1 MKLFYPSIIVILF
14 VLSIFDLIVGLIN
27 DAVNFL
33 NSAIGSQ
40 VASRKTIM
48 IFSSLGILL
57 GAFLSSGMMEV
68 ARKGVFDP
76 SYFYFSD
83 LLFIFLS
90 VMISDI
96 ILLDIFNT
104 LGLPTSTT
112 VSMVFCLLG
121 GAFSISIIKMYYN
134 NVPLHYLSQYIKSEK
149 TLTIS
154 IGIFLSIIISFVSG
168 AFIHY
173 FVRFLLSF
181 EYKNRLKYVIIW
193 SAISLSSMTYF
204 LIVKGLHSTL
214 QGLDNFTGGFYLIIG
229 HFIKWIHNHFFVFL
243 FVLFSTCII
252 VANLFVSIGYN
263 ILKFVVLYGTFS
275 LAMAF
280 SGNDLVNF
288 IGIPIASI
296 QSYNIWKEAGSPPA
310 EEFNMKSLS
319 GNVKVPSLV
328 LIFSGVIMILTLWFS
343 NKTKTITST
352 EINLSRQNE
361 GTEKFLSNSFSRGIV
376 RFFLYFGNKF
386 FKFFPKRF
394 LVKIEKN
401 FKQKKQQDDNVAFD
415 LVRASANLTISSILI
430 SIATVQKLPLS
441 TTFVTFMVSMGTSL
455 SDRAWDR
462 ESAVYRVSGVLKVIR
477 GWFLT
482 GLIAFIMAGITAYFL
497 YYLKIW
503 ALIFFLISIFFVFY
517 KSYKNSKIDQKIE
530 DKKGILGIEDFTLV
544 KSLKKTSYFL
554 EPILESIENLYKK
567 SIEGI
572 TQENFKNLRESRK
585 ILLKVKENFSKIHN
599 SLIRVLRKTRN
610 SEPIAG
616 ILYIHICNKTK
627 EIIESAE
634 IITNRTLFH
643 VMNSHK
649 PLKYKQKKNLVILE
663 HLMIEHFNIIK
674 KITIDDNRN
683 RTYNNRK
690 EGNDPTTK
698 IKILRK
704 IEEQINQQVMGI
716 IHKKY
721 GTKNTLLMLD
731 VLLQSKK
738 ITENIEDIISL
749 YKTYY
754 GSSNF
759 NKKKTFFL
767 DSLFSYIIIF
777 LYHLISS

>member
-33 NSAIGSQ
+33 NSAIGSK
-40 VASRKTIM
+40 VASRKIIM
-48 IFSSLGILL
+48 IFASLGILL

-83 LLFIFLS
+83 LTFIFLA

-96 ILLDIFNT
+96 ILLDVFNT

-121 GAFSISIIKMYYN
+121 GAFSIAMIKIASPLSN
-134 NVPLHYLSQYIKSEK
+134 EPLHHLSQYIKAEK
-149 TLTIS
+149 TLTIG
-154 IGIFLSIIISFVSG
+154 IGIFLSILISFFSG

-173 FVRFLLSF
+173 FIRFLLSF
-181 EYKNRLKYVIIW
+181 EYKSRLKYVGVIW
-193 SAISLSSMTYF
+193 AAISLSSMTYF
-204 LIVKGLHSTL
+204 LIVRGLHSTL
-214 QGLDNFTGGFYLIIG
+214 KGFMEDNLTGFSLLIQ
-229 HFIKWIHNHFFVFL
+229 HFIKWIHHHFFVFL
-243 FVLFSTCII
+243 LVLFSTWTL
-252 VANLFVSIGYN
+252 VAKIFVSLGYN

-280 SGNDLVNF
+280 AGNDLVNF
-288 IGIPIASI
+288 IGIPIASL
-296 QSYNIWKEAGSPPA
+296 QSYHIWKEAGSPPA
-310 EEFNMKSLS
+310 ERFNMRSLS
-319 GNVKVPSLV
+319 GNVQVPSIV
-328 LIFSGVIMILTLWFS
+328 LIFAGLIMILTLWFS
-343 NKTKTITST
+343 KKTKTIVST

-361 GTEKFLSNSFSRGIV
+361 GTEKFLSNSLARGIV

-386 FKFFPKRF
+386 FKLFPKRF

-401 FKQKKQQDDNVAFD
+401 FKQKIQNENVAFD

-482 GLIAFIMAGITAYFL
+482 GLIAFTMAGITASFL
-497 YYLKIW
+497 FFVKAW
-503 ALIFFLISIFFVFY
+503 ALIFFIFLIGFVFY
-517 KSYKNSKIDQKIE
+517 KSYKSYQKGLSKKFENQKKIFGTDE
-530 DKKGILGIEDFTLV
+530 LTLR
-544 KSLKKTSYFL
+544 KTLNKTMDIL
-554 EPILESIENLYKK
+554 EPILESIENIYKS

-572 TQENFKNLRESRK
+572 AKENLKNLQYSRK
-585 ILLKVKENFSKIHN
+585 NFLKVKESFTSIEN
-599 SLIRVLRKTRN
+599 SLILVIRKTKN
-610 SEPIAG
+610 SEPISG
-616 ILYIHICNKTK
+616 RLYMRMYNKIK
-627 EIIESAE
+627 EIIESSDV
-634 IITNRTLFH
+634 ITNRTLFH
-643 VMNSHK
+643 VSNSHK
-649 PLKYKQKKNLVILE
+649 PLKYKQKKNLLILE
-663 HLMIEHFNIIK
+663 HLMMEHFHLIK
-674 KITIDDNRN
+674 KITRN
-683 RTYNNRK
+683 RSSQQVNCT
-690 EGNDPTTK
+690 
-698 IKILRK
+698 IKIQILK
-704 IEEQINQQVMGI
+704 EIEEQMNQQVMGI

-738 ITENIEDIISL
+738 ITENIEEILLLHTEGLS
-749 YKTYY
+749 
-754 GSSNF
+754 
-759 NKKKTFFL
+759 
-767 DSLFSYIIIF
+767 
-777 LYHLISS
+777 HISSKKDASFLAF

>member
-14 VLSIFDLIVGLIN
+14 ILSIFDLIVGLIN

-33 NSAIGSQ
+33 NSAIGSK
-40 VASRKTIM
+40 VASRKIIM
-48 IFSSLGILL
+48 IFASLGILL

-83 LLFIFLS
+83 LTFIFLA

-96 ILLDIFNT
+96 ILLDVFNT

-121 GAFSISIIKMYYN
+121 GAFSIAMIKIASPLSN
-134 NVPLHYLSQYIKSEK
+134 EPLHHLSQYIKAEK
-149 TLTIS
+149 TLTIG
-154 IGIFLSIIISFVSG
+154 IGIFLSILISFFSG

-173 FVRFLLSF
+173 FIRFLLSF
-181 EYKNRLKYVIIW
+181 EYQSRLKYVGVIW
-193 SAISLSSMTYF
+193 AAISLSSMTYF
-204 LIVKGLHSTL
+204 LIVRGLHSTL
-214 QGLDNFTGGFYLIIG
+214 QGFMEDNLTGFSLLIQ
-229 HFIKWIHNHFFVFL
+229 HFIKWIHHHFFIFL
-243 FVLFSTCII
+243 LVLFFTWTL
-252 VANLFVSIGYN
+252 VAKIFVSLGYN

-280 SGNDLVNF
+280 AGNDLVNF
-288 IGIPIASI
+288 IGVPIASI

-310 EEFNMKSLS
+310 ERFNMKSLS
-319 GNVKVPSLV
+319 ENVQVPSIV
-328 LIFSGVIMILTLWFS
+328 LIFSGLIMILTLWFS
-343 NKTKTITST
+343 KKTKTITST

-361 GTEKFLSNSFSRGIV
+361 GTEKFLSNSLARGIV
-376 RFFLYFGNKF
+376 RFFLFFGNKF
-386 FKFFPKRF
+386 FKLFPKRF

-401 FKQKKQQDDNVAFD
+401 FKQKIKNENVAFD

-482 GLIAFIMAGITAYFL
+482 GLIAFTMAGITASFL
-497 YYLKIW
+497 FFLKAW
-503 ALIFFLISIFFVFY
+503 ALIFFIFLIGFVFY
-517 KSYKNSKIDQKIE
+517 KSYKNYQKVLFKEFEDQRSIFGIDE
-530 DKKGILGIEDFTLV
+530 LTLGKTLN
-544 KSLKKTSYFL
+544 KTMDIL
-554 EPILESIENLYKK
+554 EPILESIENIYKN

-572 TQENFKNLRESRK
+572 TKENLKNLQYSRNHF
-585 ILLKVKENFSKIHN
+585 LKVKESFTSIQN
-599 SLIRVLRKTRN
+599 SLILVIRKTKN

-616 ILYIHICNKTK
+616 QIYMRIYNKIK
-627 EIIESAE
+627 EIIESSDV
-634 IITNRTLFH
+634 ITNRTLFH
-643 VMNSHK
+643 VSNSHK
-649 PLKYKQKKNLVILE
+649 PLKYKQKKNLLILE
-663 HLMIEHFNIIK
+663 HLMMEHFHIIK
-674 KITIDDNRN
+674 KITRN
-683 RTYNNRK
+683 RSFQQVNCT
-690 EGNDPTTK
+690 
-698 IKILRK
+698 IKIQIIK
-704 IEEQINQQVMGI
+704 EIEEQINQQVTGI

-721 GTKNTLLMLD
+721 GIKNTLLMLD

-738 ITENIEDIISL
+738 ITENIEDILLLHTEGLS
-749 YKTYY
+749 
-754 GSSNF
+754 
-759 NKKKTFFL
+759 
-767 DSLFSYIIIF
+767 
-777 LYHLISS
+777 HISSKKDASFLAF

>member
-1 MKLFYPSIIVILF
+1 MKLFYPSIIVVLF

-57 GAFLSSGMMEV
+57 GSFLSSGMMEV

-83 LLFIFLS
+83 LIFIFLS

-96 ILLDIFNT
+96 ILLDVFNT

-121 GAFSISIIKMYYN
+121 GAFSISMIKMYYN
-134 NVPLHYLSQYIKSEK
+134 DEPIHHLSQYIKAEK

-154 IGIFLSIIISFVSG
+154 IGIFLSIIISFASG
-168 AFIHY
+168 AFLHY
-173 FVRFLLSF
+173 FIRFLLSF
-181 EYKNRLKYVIIW
+181 EYKNRLKYVVIW
-193 SAISLSSMTYF
+193 AAISLSSMTYF

-214 QGLDNFTGGFYLIIG
+214 QGFTLDNFSGEFSLFIQ
-229 HFIKWIHNHFFVFL
+229 HFIKWIHNNFFVFL
-243 FVLFSTCII
+243 FVLFFTWII
-252 VANLFVSIGYN
+252 VANLFVSLGYN

-296 QSYNIWKEAGSPPA
+296 QSYNIWKEAGSPLA
-310 EEFNMKSLS
+310 EKFNMKSLS
-319 GNVKVPSLV
+319 GNVQVPSLF
-328 LIFSGVIMILTLWFS
+328 LIFSGIIMILTLWFS
-343 NKTKTITST
+343 NKTKKITST

-376 RFFLYFGNKF
+376 RFFLYLGNNF
-386 FKFFPKRF
+386 FKLFPKRF
-394 LVKIEKN
+394 LVRIEKN
-401 FKQKKQQDDNVAFD
+401 FKQNKKQEDENIAFD

-482 GLIAFIMAGITAYFL
+482 GLIAFIMAGMASYFL
-497 YYLKIW
+497 YFLKEW
-503 ALIFFLISIFFVFY
+503 ALLFFLVLIGFVFY
-517 KSYKNSKIDQKIE
+517 KSYKSYHQIKQE
-530 DKKGILGIEDFTLV
+530 DKRNIFETETEDLTLV
-544 KSLKKTSYFL
+544 KTFKKTSSFL
-554 EPILESIENLYKK
+554 EPILESVENIYKS

-572 TQENFKNLRESRK
+572 TQGKLKKFQNSKK
-585 ILLKVKENFSKIHN
+585 ILLKVKENFSIVHN
-599 SLIRVLRKTRN
+599 SLIRIIRKTRN
-610 SEPIAG
+610 RDPNAG
-616 ILYIHICNKTK
+616 ILYIHIYNKTK

-634 IITNRTLFH
+634 IITNRTFFH
-643 VMNSHK
+643 MMNSHK
-649 PLKYKQKKNLVILE
+649 PLKYQQKKNLMILE
-663 HLMIEHFNIIK
+663 RLMIEHFNIIK
-674 KITIDDNRN
+674 KITIDENRN
-683 RTYNNRK
+683 RTYSSHKHENH
-690 EGNDPTTK
+690 TK
-698 IKILRK
+698 IKILKK
-704 IEEQINQQVMGI
+704 IEQQINQQVMGI
-716 IHKKY
+716 IHQKY

-731 VLLQSKK
+731 ILLQSKK
-738 ITENIEDIISL
+738 VTENIEDIIVL
-749 YKTYY
+749 YNSYSSSSSFNPKKDVFSIFFFELKT
-754 GSSNF
+754 
-759 NKKKTFFL
+759 
-767 DSLFSYIIIF
+767 
-777 LYHLISS
+777 H

>member
-33 NSAIGSQ
+33 NSAIGSK
-40 VASRKTIM
+40 VASRKIIM
-48 IFSSLGILL
+48 IFASLGILL

-76 SYFYFSD
+76 SYFHFSD
-83 LLFIFLS
+83 LTFIFLA

-96 ILLDIFNT
+96 ILLDVFNT

-121 GAFSISIIKMYYN
+121 GAFSIAMIKIASPLSN
-134 NVPLHYLSQYIKSEK
+134 EPLHYLSQYIKAEK
-149 TLTIS
+149 TLTIGV
-154 IGIFLSIIISFVSG
+154 GIFLSILISFFSG

-173 FVRFLLSF
+173 FIRFLLSF
-181 EYKNRLKYVIIW
+181 EYKSRLKYVGVIW
-193 SAISLSSMTYF
+193 AAISLSSMTYF
-204 LIVKGLHSTL
+204 LIVRGLHSTL
-214 QGLDNFTGGFYLIIG
+214 KGFMEDNLTGFSLLIQ
-229 HFIKWIHNHFFVFL
+229 HFIKCIHHHFFVFL
-243 FVLFSTCII
+243 LVLFSTWTL
-252 VANLFVSIGYN
+252 VAKIFVSLGYN

-280 SGNDLVNF
+280 AGNDLVNF

-310 EEFNMKSLS
+310 ERFNMKSLS
-319 GNVKVPSLV
+319 GNVQVPSIV
-328 LIFSGVIMILTLWFS
+328 LIFAGIIMILTLWFS
-343 NKTKTITST
+343 KKTKTIVST

-361 GTEKFLSNSFSRGIV
+361 GTEKFLSNSLARGIV

-386 FKFFPKRF
+386 FKLFPKRF

-401 FKQKKQQDDNVAFD
+401 FKQKIQNENVAFD

-482 GLIAFIMAGITAYFL
+482 GLIAFTMAGITASFL
-497 YYLKIW
+497 FFLKAW
-503 ALIFFLISIFFVFY
+503 ALIFFMFLIGFVFY
-517 KSYKNSKIDQKIE
+517 KSYKNYQKGLSKKFEDQRKIFGTDE
-530 DKKGILGIEDFTLV
+530 LTLGKTLNKTMDILV
-544 KSLKKTSYFL
+544 
-554 EPILESIENLYKK
+554 PILESIENIYKN

-572 TQENFKNLRESRK
+572 TKEDLKSLQYSRK
-585 ILLKVKENFSKIHN
+585 HFLKVKESFTSIQN
-599 SLIRVLRKTRN
+599 SLILVIRKTKN

-616 ILYIHICNKTK
+616 RLYMRIYNKIK
-627 EIIESAE
+627 EIIESSDV
-634 IITNRTLFH
+634 ITNRTLFH
-643 VMNSHK
+643 VSNSHK
-649 PLKYKQKKNLVILE
+649 PLKYKQKKI
-663 HLMIEHFNIIK
+663 
-674 KITIDDNRN
+674 
-683 RTYNNRK
+683 Y
-690 EGNDPTTK
+690 
-698 IKILRK
+698 
-704 IEEQINQQVMGI
+704 
-716 IHKKY
+716 
-721 GTKNTLLMLD
+721 
-731 VLLQSKK
+731 
-738 ITENIEDIISL
+738 
-749 YKTYY
+749 
-754 GSSNF
+754 
-759 NKKKTFFL
+759 
-767 DSLFSYIIIF
+767 
-777 LYHLISS
+777 